1 MLSISVELLHGTFRG
16 DPDGVAAT
24 GRATRAEWPPFP
36 SRLFAAFV
44 AADGTGDRCRF
55 TEGTELEWFES
66 LPAPVIRAASKRC
79 EQALAPRYVVEDEG
93 KAARKKK
100 ELYTHQEYIGR
111 KGVEIRP
118 GQRVAP
124 RQPVVVYSWDVE
136 TPPERTMDALRMR
149 AARIGY
155 LGASDSPVR
164 VRVMTRLPTSAL
176 RTDVFTPDPKGTL
189 MISVPARG
197 DLQLLDEL
205 YAAWVERGPAVARSQ
220 YPALRHETPYRPP
233 WVAAPED
240 RGAVIAWLRL
250 GTAVSGRR
258 IGAVTALFKEAVLSK
273 YQELH
278 GEPPALLHGHGFKA
292 SGYDLARFLAL
303 PDVGY
308 ERSRGRIHGLAL
320 WLPAGSDPTVH
331 ARARDAA
338 VAVRRL
344 TGRAVDVAVA
354 PHDEERRPFAAS
366 PARWTRT
373 SRAWATAFPA
383 IHERRGTLDLAEL
396 GRWCAHA
403 GLPSPVD
410 FRSERTPLVPGAVDL
425 APVEVNRPGKP
436 GLPYS
441 HVAIRFEEPVRGP
454 VVIGSGRQRGFGLC
468 IPLDPPPAAKA

>member
-24 GRATRAEWPPFP
+24 GGATRGEWPPSP

-55 TEGTELEWFES
+55 TDGAELAWLEG
-66 LPAPVIRAASKRC
+66 LPAPAIRAAAARW
-79 EQALAPRYVVEDEG
+79 EQQLHPRYVVEQTRS
-93 KAARKKK
+93 AVRN
-100 ELYTHQEYIGR
+100 THQEYVGR
-111 KGVEIRP
+111 KATLARP
-118 GQRVAP
+118 GHRVSP
-124 RQPVVVYSWDVE
+124 RRPLVTYSWDVE
-136 TPPERTMDALRMR
+136 APSESKLKALRVR

-155 LGASDSPVR
+155 LGTSDSPVR
-164 VRVMTRLPTSAL
+164 VRVATRLPAAASEA
-176 RTDVFTPDPKGTL
+176 DVFTPDPDGTL
-189 MISVPARG
+189 MINAPGRG
-197 DLQLLDEL
+197 DVEILDRM
-205 YAAWVERGPAVARSQ
+205 YAAWVTQGPAVARSQ

-240 RGAVIAWLRL
+240 RGGVIAWLRL

-320 WLPAGSDPTVH
+320 WLPAGSDPAVR

-338 VAVRRL
+338 FAVRRL
-344 TGRAVDVAVA
+344 TGRAVDVAVS
-354 PHDEERRPFAAS
+354 PHDEERRPFAAN
-366 PARWTRT
+366 PVRWTRA

-383 IHERRGTLDLAEL
+383 IHERRGTLDLAEVEC
-396 GRWCAHA
+396 WCAHA

-410 FRSERTPLVPGAVDL
+410 FRSERAPLVPGAVDL

-441 HVAIRFEEPVRGP
+441 HVAIRFEAPVRGP

-468 IPLDPPPAAKA
+468 VPLDPPPAAKA